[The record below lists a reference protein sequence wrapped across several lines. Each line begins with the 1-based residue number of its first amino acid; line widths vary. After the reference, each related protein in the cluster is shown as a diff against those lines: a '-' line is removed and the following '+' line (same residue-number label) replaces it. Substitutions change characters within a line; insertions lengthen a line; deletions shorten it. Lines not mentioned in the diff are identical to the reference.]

1 MFSWSIKKRLYYTF
15 LDSFFDSRNFFVES
29 TLIYYYTSNEL
40 FIKE

>member
-15 LDSFFDSRNFFVES
+15 LNSFFDARNLFVKS